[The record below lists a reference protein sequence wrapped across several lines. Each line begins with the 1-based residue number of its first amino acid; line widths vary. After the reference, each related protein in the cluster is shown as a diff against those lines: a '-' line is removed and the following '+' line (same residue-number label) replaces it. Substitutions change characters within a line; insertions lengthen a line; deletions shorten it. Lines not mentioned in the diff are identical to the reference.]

1 MKKTKSI
8 IITLVNMILP
18 TLIFFVVY
26 KFWGIL
32 PAIAFSTLCSLITI
46 VVSAIIGKV
55 KNSQIIGLLGLLS
68 SAIAIYF
75 SGEEKFYYVPALI
88 ENIIFLGFM
97 IYLCI
102 QRKSIFHFILKD
114 FEIDSLQSIPEDQLM
129 SVNIIWLIFFA
140 LKIISKTVGI
150 LYLDF
155 KQLYWLVFI
164 LGDPMTIVA
173 VVLSVILIRKSFVF
187 AKKTPAIGE

>member
-1 MKKTKSI
+1 
-8 IITLVNMILP
+8 MILP